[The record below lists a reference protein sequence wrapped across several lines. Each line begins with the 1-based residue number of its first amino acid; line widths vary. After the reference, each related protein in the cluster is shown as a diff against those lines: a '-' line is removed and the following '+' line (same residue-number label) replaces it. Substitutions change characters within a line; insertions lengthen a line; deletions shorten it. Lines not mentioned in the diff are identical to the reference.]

1 MSECPFCAYF
11 LFSSSLGLIKLLVAD
26 CERPFRTILLF
37 WVCILLAA
45 KFNLGELYER
55 VGFAK
60 EYISRGKFAELDA
73 DQRPF
78 KYVAVS
84 L

>member
-11 LFSSSLGLIKLLVAD
+11 LFSPFVGLIKFLVAA